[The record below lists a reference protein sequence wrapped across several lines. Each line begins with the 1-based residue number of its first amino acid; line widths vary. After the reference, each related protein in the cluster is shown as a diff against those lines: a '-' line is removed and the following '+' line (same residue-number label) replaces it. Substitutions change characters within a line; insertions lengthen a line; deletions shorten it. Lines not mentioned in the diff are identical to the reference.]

1 MKLRC
6 ALLVVAVICFT
17 CVRASYAVA
26 PGQTDDFQ
34 DGFTAGWTNGGFGP
48 PVVNIDTG
56 GPAGA
61 GDRFIEVTSTGGNGG
76 PGSRLVTFNRAQWL
90 GDYTDTGV
98 TALEMDL
105 RNPGSVTLSIRLGF
119 KTDPFNDVGYL
130 SDAFLLPA
138 DDMWHHAVFLIS
150 PATMTALG
158 DPDPF
163 NMFFMSPG
171 EVRIIDRVDATGFE
185 GDVIAAQLDIDNIR
199 AVPEPT
205 SWILLGVGAIPVA
218 LWRRGSRRRIS
229 VASDELL
236 LNAEN

>member
-6 ALLVVAVICFT
+6 ALFVAVICFT
-17 CVRASYAVA
+17 CARVSSYAVA
-26 PGQTDDFQ
+26 PGQIDDFQ
-34 DGFTAGWTNGGFGP
+34 DGFTAGWTNGGFAP

-61 GDRFIEVTSTGGNGG
+61 GDRFIEVTSTGQGG
-76 PGSRLVTFNRAQWL
+76 PGSRLTTFNRSQWL
-90 GDYTDTGV
+90 GDYTGTGV

-119 KTDPFNDVGYL
+119 KSGPFNDVGYL
-130 SDAFLLPA
+130 SDAFMLPA
-138 DDMWHHAVFLIS
+138 DSIWYHVVFLIS
-150 PATMTALG
+150 PATMTAIG

-163 NMFFMSPG
+163 SMFFMGPG

-199 AVPEPT
+199 AVPEPA

-218 LWRRGSRRRIS
+218 LWRHRGRGRG
-229 VASDELL
+229 
-236 LNAEN
+236 